1 MFIQT
6 EQTPNPATLK
16 FLPGQEVMDRGVA
29 DFTDGAAAI
38 ARNFGV
44 SRLIVGL
51 TIVAIGSSSP
61 EIFVSIMDSIKQCAP
76 EALHCGPEIAIGN
89 AIGSNIANVA
99 MVLGITALVRPLL
112 IDSSTL
118 RREIPILFAVTFL
131 GLFFLWDYRLTHFE
145 GLLLL
150 VTLVVYFIWLVRL
163 GIQSREKDD
172 PMLGDIVEELPDKM
186 PNGKAILYLIIGL
199 ILLVVSSNMLIKGAS
214 GIAAHFNVSETV
226 IGLTI
231 VALGTSL
238 PELAASIAGVLKNE
252 YEIAIGNVIGSNIF
266 NLLAVLGIPALLAA
280 PMVED
285 KILSLDYPVMMGL
298 TFSMAAMAY
307 GFRGPGK
314 ITRWEGAI
322 LLAVFI
328 GYYIVRFF

>member
-1 MFIQT
+1 ML
-6 EQTPNPATLK
+6 ENLA
-16 FLPGQEVMDRGVA
+16 FLLVGISLLVWSADR
-29 DFTDGAAAI
+29 FTDGAAAV

-61 EIFVSIMDSIKQCAP
+61 EIFVSLMDSIKECPADVIN
-76 EALHCGPEIAIGN
+76 CGPQIAIGN

-112 IDSSTL
+112 INSSTL
-118 RREIPILFAVTFL
+118 RREIPILFAVTLL
-131 GLFFLWDYRLTHFE
+131 GLLVLWDYKLSHFE
-145 GLLLL
+145 GFLLLA
-150 VTLVVYFIWLVRL
+150 TLVVYFIWLVRL
-163 GIQSREKDD
+163 GIQSRTKDD

-186 PNGKAILYLIIGL
+186 PNGKAIVYLIIGL
-199 ILLVVSSNMLIKGAS
+199 ILLVISSNMLIKGAS
-214 GIAAHFNVSETV
+214 GIAAYFNVSETV

-266 NLLAVLGIPALLAA
+266 NLLAVLGIPAALAA
-280 PMVED
+280 PSVEH
-285 KILSLDYPVMMGL
+285 KILTLDYPVMFGL
-298 TFSMAAMAY
+298 TISLAFMAY

-314 ITRWEGAI
+314 ITRLEGAV

-328 GYYIVRFF
+328 GYYMIRFF